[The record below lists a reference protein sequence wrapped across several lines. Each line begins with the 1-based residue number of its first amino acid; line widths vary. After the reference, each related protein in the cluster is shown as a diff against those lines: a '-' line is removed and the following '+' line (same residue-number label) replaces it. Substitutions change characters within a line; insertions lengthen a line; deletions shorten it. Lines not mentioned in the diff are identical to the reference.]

1 MENFSNPS
9 IIRLSKKAGV
19 KHMSPECFDILKNI
33 ILEQID
39 IIVKNSVIMNS
50 NHKNK
55 KLSAQNLESA
65 MRLLGYNVIF

>member
-9 IIRLSKKAGV
+9 LIRLSKEAGV
-19 KHMSPECFDILKNI
+19 KNMSPECFEILKNI

-39 IIVKNSVIMNS
+39 IIVKNSIIMNS

-55 KLSAQNLESA
+55 KLSVQNLESA